1 MIFPGQFFILKHGI
15 TVSST
20 EQMHLRDFC
29 VFTAGD
35 CGIVVTMPSAEMRTK
50 QHICC
55 VLINNCLYYPA
66 IWVLEEYI

>member
-1 MIFPGQFFILKHGI
+1 MIFPGQFFILKNGI

-35 CGIVVTMPSAEMRTK
+35 CGIIVTMTSIQMRAN

-55 VLINNCLYYPA
+55 VLIGNCLYYPA
-66 IWVLEEYI
+66 IWVLEECI